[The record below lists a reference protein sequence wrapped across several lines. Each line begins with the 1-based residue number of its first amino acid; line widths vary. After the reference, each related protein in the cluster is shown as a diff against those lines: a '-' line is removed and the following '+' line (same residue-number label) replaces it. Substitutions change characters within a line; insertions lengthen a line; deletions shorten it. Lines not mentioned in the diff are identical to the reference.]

1 MKISPLRFSSPIST
15 SGRGSL
21 PSYCTTEYGG
31 SNCASIIPTPP
42 RCMRGKKG
50 KAKCSEAAE
59 VYKGAT
65 RERGFAGASQGGP
78 SGTIDGAGQAHPTW
92 PHCRLLQ
99 TFSTTD
105 LLNWQRH
112 TPPYSEKVQGTI
124 HLIETILGPTIQC
137 GDMSPA
143 LRHQL
148 AAYFI
153 VTWISSCLR
162 NIKLHVFPDIK
173 IPARPCQSQVCIV

>member
-1 MKISPLRFSSPIST
+1 MKISPLRSSSPIST

-42 RCMRGKKG
+42 RCRRGEKG
-50 KAKCSEAAE
+50 KAKCLEMAE

-65 RERGFAGASQGGP
+65 RERGFTGAFQGGP

-92 PHCRLLQ
+92 PHSCLLQ
-99 TFSTTD
+99 TFSTTE

-124 HLIETILGPTIQC
+124 HLIETTLGPTIRC
-137 GDMSPA
+137 GM
-143 LRHQL
+143 
-148 AAYFI
+148 
-153 VTWISSCLR
+153 T
-162 NIKLHVFPDIK
+162 
-173 IPARPCQSQVCIV
+173 